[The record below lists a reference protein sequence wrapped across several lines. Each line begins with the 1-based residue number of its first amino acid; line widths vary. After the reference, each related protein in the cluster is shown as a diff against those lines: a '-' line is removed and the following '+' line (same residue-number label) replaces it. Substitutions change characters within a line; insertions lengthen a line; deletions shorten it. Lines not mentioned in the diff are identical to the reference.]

1 MSVVD
6 VHAILVK
13 ELEKTDNKLY
23 KDVISDILDQED
35 PYNYLLSIEYGGG
48 QSGVITSLIYT
59 VDCSNFVKEHLEE
72 VLEVYNETRAE
83 SSGIPE
89 ELTVDYL
96 AWLSYEKVA
105 QDMLNIVQDEIYSSQ
120 LKYK

>member
-6 VHAILVK
+6 VNAILVK

-72 VLEVYNETRAE
+72 VLDIVNEYTQEYGALNGDL
-83 SSGIPE
+83 SVSF
-89 ELTVDYL
+89 L

-105 QDMLNIVQDEIYSSQ
+105 QDMLNIVQDEIYNAQ
-120 LKYK
+120 LKYE

>member
-120 LKYK
+120 LKYE

>member
-6 VHAILVK
+6 VNAILVK

-59 VDCSNFVKEHLEE
+59 GDCSNFVKEHLEE

-120 LKYK
+120 LKYE

>member
-6 VHAILVK
+6 VHDILVK

-48 QSGVITSLIYT
+48 QSGVITSLIYK

-72 VLEVYNETRAE
+72 VLDIVNEYTQEYGALNGDL
-83 SSGIPE
+83 SVSF
-89 ELTVDYL
+89 L